1 MFENLPRGNRYDK
14 LAKESNHIRNE
25 VWLDTK
31 QAAEYLGITETALR
45 IMVCRRK
52 IKYHKLGIRNRYL
65 LDDLREAI
73 SPSEKVVIDGN

>member
-1 MFENLPRGNRYDK
+1 MFENLPRGSRYDK
-14 LAKESNHIRNE
+14 LSKESNSIKNE

-31 QAAEYLGITETALR
+31 QAAEYLGISETALR
-45 IMVCRRK
+45 IMICRRK

-73 SPSEKVVIDGN
+73 CPSQKDVISGN